1 VASDDW
7 VELGRIVGAHGIR
20 GQVRVRYFG
29 DGPDHLLDCE
39 EIWLGS
45 GKNDAHPRRFDV
57 ISGGLGRGGEA
68 RLGLE
73 GIDDRDVAL
82 GLRGSLVLMRASELE
97 VLPRGEF
104 YWHQLIGCRVELEE
118 GPVIGVVREIWD
130 TGAHDTLVVEDE
142 SGRQQLL
149 STARELMPLIDI
161 EGRRIVI
168 RDLPGLVDLA
178 TDSTEADSTDSSE

>member
-1 VASDDW
+1 MASDEW

-29 DGPDHLLDCE
+29 DGPDNVLDCE
-39 EIWLGS
+39 EVWLGS
-45 GKNDAHPRRFDV
+45 GKNDSNPRRFDV

-82 GLRGSLVLMRASELE
+82 ELRGSLVLMRAAELE
-97 VLPRGEF
+97 SLPGGEF
-104 YWHQLIGCRVELEE
+104 YWHQLIGCRVELED
-118 GPVIGVVREIWD
+118 GRAVGVVREIWD
-130 TGAHDTLVVEDE
+130 TGAHDTLVVDDE
-142 SGRQQLL
+142 SGRQHLL

-161 EGRRIVI
+161 EGRRVVV
-168 RDLPGLVDLA
+168 RNLPGLVDLGA
-178 TDSTEADSTDSSE
+178 DSADSTE